1 MNDKNNTTQ
10 LNKIFKKLK
19 SKSFDRKNALRS
31 LFDLIEKSN
40 QEMIRINAL
49 NIILELGLKNE
60 SIFMILEKCLLSD
73 ESHKVRE
80 IAARLLI
87 MDYPNKCE
95 NVIKWAL
102 KNDRSPSVLKTIED
116 LSCGVNGHKLEFLD
130 Q

>member
-10 LNKIFKKLK
+10 LNKIYKSLK
-19 SKSFDRKNALRS
+19 SKGLDRKNALRS
-31 LFDLIEKSN
+31 LTDLIEKSN
-40 QEMIRINAL
+40 QEIIRVNAL
-49 NIILELGLKNE
+49 NILSELRLKNAT
-60 SIFMILEKCLLSD
+60 IFNILEKCLLSD

-87 MDYPNKCE
+87 MNYPNKCE

-116 LSCGVNGHKLEFLD
+116 LSCGVDGHKLEFLD
-130 Q
+130 K